1 MRGARALKMLTDTDL
16 ARYCARLGLDTL
28 PPATPEGLA
37 RLQSAQLG
45 SLPFEGIEPFLG
57 HTPSLAPSDIA
68 AKILHR
74 GRGGYCYEL
83 NTLFGAAM
91 TAAGFDARRALA
103 RVLQRNPEPGARSHL
118 AWIVRIGDSRWLAD
132 TGFGGPG
139 ARTPIEIRP
148 GEQAAA
154 NGTYRMTR
162 NETLGEDV
170 LERLTSDGWQKLYS
184 FDGASVTDAEVEA
197 ANHVA
202 ATWRNSVFPWNL
214 MVAGFDGDTRIGV
227 FNRNLTEETPDALSR
242 HDIADAAAL
251 GRVFDRIGLQA
262 APDLLDRVWQR
273 LENPLPVPA

>member
-1 MRGARALKMLTDTDL
+1 MLTDTDS
-16 ARYCARLGLDTL
+16 ARYCARLGLETL

-37 RLQSAQLG
+37 LLQSAQLG
-45 SLPFEGIEPFLG
+45 ALPFEGIEPFLG
-57 HTPSLAPSDIA
+57 ITPSLDPADVA
-68 AKILHR
+68 DKILHR

-83 NTLFGAAM
+83 NTLFGAAL
-91 TAAGFDARRALA
+91 ARAGFDARRALA

-148 GEQAAA
+148 GEQTAA

-170 LERLTSDGWQKLYS
+170 LERLTPDGWQKLYS

-197 ANHVA
+197 ANYVA

-214 MVAGFDGDTRIGV
+214 MAAGFDGATRIGV
-227 FNRNLTEETPDALSR
+227 FNRSLTEETPDAVTR
-242 HDIADAAAL
+242 RDITDTADL
-251 GRVFDRIGLQA
+251 GQVLGRIGLNAGPTVLEQ
-262 APDLLDRVWQR
+262 VWQR
-273 LENPLPVPA
+273 LEHPAPVPA